1 MSADEVAQGGAER
14 LLCEVFGSPRREGMY
29 LYVARAE
36 GLERV
41 PEALRLQFGEPR
53 SVLTLL
59 LSPERQLARV
69 SASQVLE
76 AIAAQ
81 GYFLQ
86 LPPQPRSPA
95 AAAEGDE

>member
-1 MSADEVAQGGAER
+1 MSADGSLQGGAER
-14 LLCEVFGSPRREGMY
+14 LLCEVFGSSRREGMY

-41 PEALRLQFGEPR
+41 PEALREQFGEPR

-69 SASQVLE
+69 SGSRVLQ

-86 LPPQPRSPA
+86 MPPQPERPA
-95 AAAEGDE
+95 PAPEGGE